1 VHPFRF
7 GVQLDGAPTGAAWRD
22 ICRKV
27 EGLGYSTLYVPDH
40 FGDQWAPTVALTA
53 AAEATT
59 TLKVGALVYDNDY
72 RHPVALAKELATL
85 DLLSEGRL
93 EVGLGAGWMKT
104 DYDESGIPYDEPLVR
119 VKRFEEGVQIIKS
132 LLRDG
137 TCTFKGDFY
146 DINGA
151 QGLPRPHGSTPF
163 VIGGGGRR
171 VLSFAAQH
179 ADIIGV
185 NANLRAG
192 VVGAEVAK
200 TVTAER
206 FEERIG
212 WIRGAAGER
221 FDDIEL
227 QVLTFLCAITDDREG
242 LAEQMGPLFGLDG
255 PAALEVP
262 MTVVGTVDQVC
273 DTLRERRERYGFS
286 YYVFHRDEIEPFAPV
301 VAALA
306 GT

>member
-1 VHPFRF
+1 M
-7 GVQLDGAPTGAAWRD
+7 
-22 ICRKV
+22 
-27 EGLGYSTLYVPDH
+27 PDH

-53 AAEATT
+53 AAEATR

-72 RHPVALAKELATL
+72 RHPVVLAKELATL

-137 TCTFKGDFY
+137 SCTFKGDFY
-146 DINGA
+146 EVTDA
-151 QGLPRPHGSTPF
+151 KGLPRPKGTTPL
-163 VIGGGGRR
+163 VIGGGGKR

-192 VVGAEVAK
+192 VVGTEVAK
-200 TVTAER
+200 TV
-206 FEERIG
+206 
-212 WIRGAAGER
+212 
-221 FDDIEL
+221 
-227 QVLTFLCAITDDREG
+227 
-242 LAEQMGPLFGLDG
+242 
-255 PAALEVP
+255 
-262 MTVVGTVDQVC
+262 
-273 DTLRERRERYGFS
+273 
-286 YYVFHRDEIEPFAPV
+286 
-301 VAALA
+301 
-306 GT
+306 